1 MSPTTLALG
10 LRYLIMSSSLST
22 YFLLQVCSRYPSDFA
37 DFSEEYK
44 GFLANFMLAQMD
56 SFEFGDQV
64 VASPVGHTLFSSW
77 FHLFEKDNPTFYV
90 FFRELVG
97 SSGRRRLRR
106 TVLQS
111 GISCSCLS
119 RVLRL
124 LICVRGRDI
133 VTLTCKLRD
142 AMINL
147 CV

>member
-1 MSPTTLALG
+1 M
-10 LRYLIMSSSLST
+10 
-22 YFLLQVCSRYPSDFA
+22 CSRYPSDFA

-64 VASPVGHTLFSSW
+64 VASYVKHTLISPW
-77 FHLFEKDNPTFYV
+77 FHLFEKYDPTFYV
-90 FFRELVG
+90 HRELVG
-97 SSGRRRLRR
+97 SSGRPKLRR
-106 TVLQS
+106 TVPQS
-111 GISCSCLS
+111 GISCSFLS